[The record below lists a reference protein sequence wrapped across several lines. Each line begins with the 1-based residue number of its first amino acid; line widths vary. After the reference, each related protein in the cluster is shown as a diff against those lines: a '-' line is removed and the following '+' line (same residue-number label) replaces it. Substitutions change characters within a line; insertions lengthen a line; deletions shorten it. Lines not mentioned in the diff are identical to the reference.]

1 LSRWFATTSESN
13 DPPANPGGFSFE
25 GKAMVA
31 KKSKKSSRKKS
42 TAAQRVKLSA
52 RSVREI
58 APFLKNERKKIT
70 SEAMRASLAN
80 EALTLQPHE
89 PNKLLAIA
97 GLRPFNFSDV
107 PIRKAFA
114 EFGLDPEVPRH
125 WRMLL
130 GYLAE
135 AHFAESPTENRYL
148 KIRVEFENLLKTG
161 ERKNAVIDLAKRHS
175 MSVRAIWALLKRSKD
190 VFGY

>member
-1 LSRWFATTSESN
+1 
-13 DPPANPGGFSFE
+13 
-25 GKAMVA
+25 MV
-31 KKSKKSSRKKS
+31 KKSKKSSKRNL
-42 TAAQRVKLSA
+42 TASKRIKLSA
-52 RSVREI
+52 ESVREI

-80 EALTLQPHE
+80 EALTLEPHE

-97 GLRPFNFSDV
+97 GLRPFNFNDV

-114 EFGLDPEVPRH
+114 KFGLDPEVPRH

-135 AHFAESPTENRYL
+135 AHFAESHTENRYL
-148 KIRVEFENLLKTG
+148 KIRVEFENLLKT
-161 ERKNAVIDLAKRHS
+161 EKRKKRCRRFS
-175 MSVRAIWALLKRSKD
+175 
-190 VFGY
+190 

>member
-1 LSRWFATTSESN
+1 
-13 DPPANPGGFSFE
+13 
-25 GKAMVA
+25 MVA

-58 APFLKNERKKIT
+58 AHFLKNERKKIT

-80 EALTLQPHE
+80 KALTLNPHISN
-89 PNKLLAIA
+89 PLAALVGPI
-97 GLRPFNFSDV
+97 NDHDV

-114 EFGLDPEVPRH
+114 VFGLDPEVPRH

-130 GYLAE
+130 GYLAL
-135 AHFAESPTENRYL
+135 AHFGQSSTENRYL
-148 KIRVEFENLLKTG
+148 EIRAEFEKLVKK
-161 ERKNAVIDLAKRHS
+161 EARKNVVADLAERHS
-175 MSVRAIWALLKRSKD
+175 ISVRAVYEALKRSKA

>member
-1 LSRWFATTSESN
+1 MVKKSRKSSKRN
-13 DPPANPGGFSFE
+13 PPA
-25 GKAMVA
+25 
-31 KKSKKSSRKKS
+31 SKRL
-42 TAAQRVKLSA
+42 KLSA
-52 RSVREI
+52 ESAREI
-58 APFLKNERKKIT
+58 APFLQNERKKIT
-70 SEAMRASLAN
+70 SDAMRANLAN
-80 EALTLQPHE
+80 EALTLRPHE

-97 GLRPFNFSDV
+97 GLRPFNLNDV

-148 KIRVEFENLLKTG
+148 KIRIEFENLLKTE
-161 ERKNAVIDLAKRHS
+161 ERKNAVADLAKRHS
-175 MSVRAIWALLKRSKD
+175 MSVRAIWALLKRSKE

>member
-1 LSRWFATTSESN
+1 
-13 DPPANPGGFSFE
+13 
-25 GKAMVA
+25 MV
-31 KKSKKSSRKKS
+31 KKKSSKRTPPASK
-42 TAAQRVKLSA
+42 RIKLSA
-52 RSVREI
+52 ESVREI

-70 SEAMRASLAN
+70 NEAMRASLAN
-80 EALTLQPHE
+80 QALTLHPHIVN
-89 PNKLLAIA
+89 PVARLVGPINHH
-97 GLRPFNFSDV
+97 DV

-114 EFGLDPEVPRH
+114 EFGLDPEVLRH

-148 KIRVEFENLLKTG
+148 KIRIEFENLLKTE

-175 MSVRAIWALLKRSKD
+175 ISVRAVWALLKRSKD